1 MIPAASAQLMRGGL
15 LSYPDRIMSA
25 AAPYRLPP
33 EDPEEREGFGFSI
46 LEKLDE
52 FRRRVV
58 RSALAVAVGMVVAF
72 FFLNRLVA
80 FVLEPLRRM
89 MPPGSRLIYTNP
101 AEAFSLYMQ
110 VALIAGALM
119 AAPYVL
125 FQLWRFIAPAL
136 YVNVKRFMIPF
147 VLLTCVGCL
156 AGAAFSHYVVYPYMI
171 AFFGTFSTPDVTFM
185 PRVEDAFGLYV
196 KMLIGMAIVF
206 QIPTLAF
213 FLGKM
218 RLLTARL
225 LWRNTKYAILAIFV
239 VSAVVT
245 PSSDPWNQT
254 VFAAPMVVLYL
265 LSIGIV
271 WLVGPKKAAR
281 TPWWDEDSD

>member
-1 MIPAASAQLMRGGL
+1 
-15 LSYPDRIMSA
+15 MSA
-25 AAPYRLPP
+25 AVPYRLPP

-52 FRRRVV
+52 FRRRLV
-58 RSALAVAVGMVVAF
+58 RCALAVAVGMVVAF

-239 VSAVVT
+239 ISAVVT

>member
-1 MIPAASAQLMRGGL
+1 
-15 LSYPDRIMSA
+15 MSA
-25 AAPYRLPP
+25 ALPYRLPP
-33 EDPEEREGFGFSI
+33 EEPEEREGFGISI

-52 FRRRVV
+52 FRRRVI
-58 RSALAVAVGMVVAF
+58 RSAIAVAVGMVVAF
-72 FFLNRLVA
+72 FFLNELVA
-80 FVLEPLRRM
+80 FALAPLRRM
-89 MPPGSRLIYTNP
+89 MPPGSTLIYTSP

-110 VALIAGALM
+110 VALIAGALF

-125 FQLWRFIAPAL
+125 FQVWRLIAPAL
-136 YVNVKRFMIPF
+136 YVGAKRFAIPF
-147 VLLTCVGCL
+147 LLLTCAGCL

-196 KMLIGMAIVF
+196 KMLIGMSIVF

-225 LWRNTKYAILAIFV
+225 LWHNTKYAILVIFV

-254 VFAAPMVVLYL
+254 VFAAPMVVLYF

-271 WLVGPKKAAR
+271 WLVAPKRVQESWRDDDQDDA
-281 TPWWDEDSD
+281 TGSPD

>member
-1 MIPAASAQLMRGGL
+1 
-15 LSYPDRIMSA
+15 MSA
-25 AAPYRLPP
+25 ALPYRLPP
-33 EDPEEREGFGFSI
+33 EEPEEHGGFGFSV
-46 LEKLDE
+46 LEKLEE
-52 FRRRVV
+52 FRRRAI
-58 RSALAVAVGMVVAF
+58 RSALAVAVGMLVAF
-72 FFLNRLVA
+72 LFLNRLVA
-80 FVLEPLRRM
+80 FVLAPLRRM
-89 MPPGSRLIYTNP
+89 MPPGSTLIYTSP

-110 VALIAGALM
+110 IALIAGALM

-125 FQLWRFIAPAL
+125 FQFWRFIAPAL

-147 VLLTCVGCL
+147 LLLTCAGCL

-196 KMLIGMAIVF
+196 KMLIGMSVVF

-218 RLLTARL
+218 RLLTARM
-225 LWRNTKYAILAIFV
+225 LWRNTKYAILVIFIL
-239 VSAVVT
+239 SAVLT

-254 VFAAPMVVLYL
+254 VFATPMVVLYF

-271 WLVGPKKAAR
+271 WLVGPKKAAK
-281 TPWWDEDSD
+281 TGWWNEEGDQEP

>member
-1 MIPAASAQLMRGGL
+1 
-15 LSYPDRIMSA
+15 MSA
-25 AAPYRLPP
+25 ALPYRLPP
-33 EDPEEREGFGFSI
+33 EEPEERQGFGFSI

-52 FRRRVV
+52 FRKRVI
-58 RSALAVAVGMVVAF
+58 RSAAAVAVGM
-72 FFLNRLVA
+72 LVA
-80 FVLEPLRRM
+80 FVFLNQLVGFVLSPLRKM
-89 MPPGSRLIYTNP
+89 MPPGGQLIYTSP

-119 AAPYVL
+119 AAPFVL

-147 VLLTCVGCL
+147 MLLTCAGCV
-156 AGAAFSHYVVYPYMI
+156 AGAAFSHYIVYPYMI

-196 KMLIGMAIVF
+196 KMLIGMSLVF

-218 RLLTARL
+218 RILTARL
-225 LWRNTKYAILAIFV
+225 LLRNTKYAILVIFILA
-239 VSAVVT
+239 AVLT
-245 PSSDPWNQT
+245 PSADPWNQT
-254 VFAAPMVVLYL
+254 VFAAPMIVLYF

-271 WLVGPKKAAR
+271 WLVGPKKADK
-281 TPWWDEDSD
+281 TPWWEQDRQ